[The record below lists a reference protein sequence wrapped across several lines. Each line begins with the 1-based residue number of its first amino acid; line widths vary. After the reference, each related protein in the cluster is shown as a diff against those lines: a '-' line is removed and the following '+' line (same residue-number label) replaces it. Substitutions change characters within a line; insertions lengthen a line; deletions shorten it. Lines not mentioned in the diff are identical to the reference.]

1 MATTEER
8 LKILKMIEEGKISAE
23 DGAKLLAALSAA
35 PPKPSSGAGGF
46 AGSGPLSGLP
56 ARYLRVRVTDMYSG
70 KAKVNIN
77 LPISLVN
84 VGMKIGARFAPNL
97 GEEDASAIV
106 EAIRSNAM
114 GKIIDVQDE
123 TDGEHVE
130 IYLE

>member
-8 LKILKMIEEGKISAE
+8 LKILKMIEEGKISAD
-23 DGAKLLAALSAA
+23 DGAKLLAALSAVPRPTGA
-35 PPKPSSGAGGF
+35 PPAGAPSTGGARF
-46 AGSGPLSGLP
+46 
-56 ARYLRVRVTDMYSG
+56 LRVRVTDSATG

-77 LPISLVN
+77 LPIGLVN
-84 VGMKIGARFAPNL
+84 VGMKIGARFAP
-97 GEEDASAIV
+97 EMSEMDAAAIV

-130 IYLE
+130 IFLE

>member
-23 DGAKLLAALSAA
+23 DGTKLLAALSAGPRPSGAVPA
-35 PPKPSSGAGGF
+35 PPVSGGQ
-46 AGSGPLSGLP
+46 
-56 ARYLRVRVTDMYSG
+56 ARFLRVRVTDSLTG

-84 VGMKIGARFAPNL
+84 VGMKIGARFAPDL
-97 GEEDASAIV
+97 GEQDSAAIM
-106 EAIRSNAM
+106 EAIRANAI

-130 IYLE
+130 VYLE